1 MSSQRTDN
9 DTWDIASS
17 VGATA
22 VMVAAARA
30 AETARPD
37 PLIQDPYAKIRWL
50 TRAPERGSSCSTT
63 TLWPN
68 SPTPTAK

>member
-1 MSSQRTDN
+1 MRTDN

-30 AETARPD
+30 AETDRPE
-37 PLIQDPYAKIRWL
+37 PL
-50 TRAPERGSSCSTT
+50 
-63 TLWPN
+63 
-68 SPTPTAK
+68 